1 MKEERKLTLRN
12 HAELMASDLDDVML
26 KVASIIDD
34 IDSNPDETID
44 DDIYTALQNLLNE
57 LKYAS
62 DAAWGLENLCQEREM
77 GKRRFE

>member
-12 HAELMASDLDDVML
+12 HAELMASDLDDAML

-34 IDSNPDETID
+34 IDANPGETID
-44 DDIYTALQNLLNE
+44 DDIYTGLQDLLDK
-57 LKYAS
+57 LKEVN
-62 DAAWGLENLCQEREM
+62 DVAWALENLCREREM

>member
-1 MKEERKLTLRN
+1 MEERKLTLRN
-12 HAELMASDLDDVML
+12 HVKLMASELDDAML

-34 IDSNPDETID
+34 IDANPDETID

-57 LKYAS
+57 LKYAN
-62 DAAWGLENLCQEREM
+62 DAAWELENLCQEREM

>member
-12 HAELMASDLDDVML
+12 HAELMASDLDDAML

-44 DDIYTALQNLLNE
+44 DDIYTGLQDLLDK
-57 LKYAS
+57 LKEVN
-62 DAAWGLENLCQEREM
+62 DVAWALENLCQEREM

>member
-44 DDIYTALQNLLNE
+44 DDIYTGLQDLLDK
-57 LKYAS
+57 LKEAS
-62 DAAWGLENLCQEREM
+62 DVAWALENLCQEREM

>member
-12 HAELMASDLDDVML
+12 HAELMAGELDDITL
-26 KVASIIDD
+26 KASSIIDD
-34 IDSNPDETID
+34 IDANSDETID

-57 LKYAS
+57 LKYAC
-62 DAAWGLENLCQEREM
+62 DAAWALENLCQEREM